1 MEQGDEA
8 PTFLL
13 ATYGKEKASRPPK
26 AVRGC
31 LTAASEAEEKH
42 LRTLRGNM
50 ELLALRAVWGHGG
63 SDGMHLP

>member
-1 MEQGDEA
+1 MEEGDEA

-13 ATYGKEKASRPPK
+13 ATYGKEKAGRPPK
-26 AVRGC
+26 TIRGC
-31 LTAASEAEEKH
+31 FTAASEAEEKR

-50 ELLALRAVWGHGG
+50 ELLALRAVWSHGD